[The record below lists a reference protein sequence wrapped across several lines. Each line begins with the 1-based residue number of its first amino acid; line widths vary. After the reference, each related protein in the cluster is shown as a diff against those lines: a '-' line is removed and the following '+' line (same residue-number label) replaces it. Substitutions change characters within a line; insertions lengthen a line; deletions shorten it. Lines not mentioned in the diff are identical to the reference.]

1 MLRAIRIDQLA
12 AVAGGAAAPD
22 DPSVA
27 YCKRAYEQHQITN
40 ADIRA
45 FGNDLSYRGRTPQ
58 AAACFAKASRG
69 GFGFSRDEVM
79 RQFGIN
85 PSQLAR

>member
-1 MLRAIRIDQLA
+1 MLRSIDLDCLA
-12 AVAGGAAAPD
+12 AVTGGAAVPD
-22 DPSVA
+22 DPTVA
-27 YCKRAYEQHQITN
+27 YCKRAYQQHQITN

-79 RQFGIN
+79 RQFGIDA
-85 PSQLAR
+85 SKLGR